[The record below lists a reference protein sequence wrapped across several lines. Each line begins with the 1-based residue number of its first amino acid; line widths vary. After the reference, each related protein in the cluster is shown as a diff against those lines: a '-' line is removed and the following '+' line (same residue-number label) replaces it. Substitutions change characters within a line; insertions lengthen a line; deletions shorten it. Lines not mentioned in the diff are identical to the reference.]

1 MVRFLKL
8 SAGKAATWL
17 ACFTARWCG
26 RAGRRWTPLTA
37 SHASAACPTTWRMRF
52 CMQCARDPASS
63 ASGTISLAGAVTAG
77 HSLPERKAGEGAT
90 ACLTLRCAR
99 GCILHPCDALL
110 GQRVDRSSDQLRSSK
125 HHALVLLA
133 RAQGQPPASRG
144 QMATA
149 WRTAVPCK
157 ANG

>member
-8 SAGKAATWL
+8 SAGSYL
-17 ACFTARWCG
+17 ASVFHGQVVRS
-26 RAGRRWTPLTA
+26 RWTPLAA

-110 GQRVDRSSDQLRSSK
+110 GQRVDRSSDQLSMEAASTMPWSCSPSSRSTAGKSGPDG
-125 HHALVLLA
+125 HSVENGGAM
-133 RAQGQPPASRG
+133 QG
-144 QMATA
+144 
-149 WRTAVPCK
+149 
-157 ANG
+157 